1 MRTRNSRV
9 LREFSGALLRQARE
23 NANMRREDLAYHAQ
37 VSVASLVSYE
47 GRGTNPSAN
56 NLARLADAL
65 GMPIDDLFM

>member
-1 MRTRNSRV
+1 MRTRNSRI

-37 VSVASLVSYE
+37 VSLASIAQYE
-47 GRGTNPSAN
+47 LGGSNPSAN

-65 GMPIDDLFM
+65 GISIDDLFM